1 MHIYE
6 GVLSGTTPGKE
17 VLLATAAAAAL
28 GTAIGLYKLDYERIP
43 RAAVLSSVFFVVSL
57 IHLPLGPAT
66 VHLTLNGLMGLILG
80 WAIFPAVLV
89 ALLLQSV
96 FVPLYGGLTT
106 LGLNTLVMA
115 LPGVVCYY
123 VLRRPA
129 HGGRERVVFAAGMA
143 AGAIGILLG
152 ALLASAA
159 LVAAGKPFEAIA
171 AGFLIAHLPLA
182 AAEGLVTASVVVS
195 LRKICPELL
204 AAPLLVPTG
213 EEGSR
218 G

>member
-6 GVLSGTTPGKE
+6 GVLAGTTAGKE
-17 VLLATAAAAAL
+17 VLLAGAAAAAV

-57 IHLPLGPAT
+57 IHVPLGLAA

-80 WAIFPAVLV
+80 WAIFPAVLI
-89 ALLLQSV
+89 ALLLQSI
-96 FVPLYGGLTT
+96 FCPLYGGMTT

-123 VLRRPA
+123 LFRRPA
-129 HGGRERVVFAAGMA
+129 HGGSERVVFAAGMA
-143 AGAIGILLG
+143 AGATGILLG
-152 ALLASAA
+152 ALLVGASLA
-159 LVAAGKPFEAIA
+159 AAGKPFEAIGA
-171 AGFLIAHLPLA
+171 AFLIAHLPLA

-204 AAPLLVPTG
+204 AAPLLVTAG

>member
-6 GVLSGTTPGKE
+6 SVLAGTTPGKE
-17 VLLATAAAAAL
+17 VLLATAAAAAV

-43 RAAVLSSVFFVVSL
+43 RAAVLSSAFFVVSL
-57 IHLPLGPAT
+57 IHLPLGLAT

-80 WAIFPAVLV
+80 WAVFPAVLI
-89 ALLLQSV
+89 ALLLQST
-96 FVPLYGGLTT
+96 FVPLYSGLTT

-123 VLRRPA
+123 LFRRPA
-129 HGGRERVVFAAGMA
+129 YSGSERVVFAAGAA
-143 AGAIGILLG
+143 AGAMGILLG
-152 ALLASAA
+152 ALLGGAA
-159 LVAAGKPFEAIA
+159 LVAAGKSFELIG

-182 AAEGLVTASVVVS
+182 AVEGLVTASVVVS
-195 LRKICPELL
+195 LRKIGPEMR
-204 AAPLLVPTG
+204 AAPVLVPNA
-213 EEGSR
+213 EESLR